1 MQKRRKMKK
10 EHPDAKMHQLV
21 SFIKSGIRLLGYMF
35 IPFEPFIAMGV
46 LLVSEVVG
54 IYEELV

>member
-1 MQKRRKMKK
+1 MKK